1 MSDLNRRTVLRGVAA
16 TGAIGAVGSLLAG
29 CGSEEEPGSGG
40 STGDSTGGSTAEEPS
55 ESPTEGGGGGEALG
69 ATSDVPVGGGAVFK
83 DQEIVVTQ
91 PTAGDFLAF
100 SAICTHQGCVVEEVA
115 DGTINCGCHGSKY
128 SIEDGSVVGG
138 PAPEPL
144 AEEKVTVEGDQITLG

>member
-1 MSDLNRRTVLRGVAA
+1 MTDLNRRTVLRGVAA
-16 TGAIGAVGSLLAG
+16 TGAIGAVGPLLAG
-29 CGSEEEPGSGG
+29 CASEEEPGSGG
-40 STGDSTGGSTAEEPS
+40 STGDSAGGSTGDEPS
-55 ESPTEGGGGGEALG
+55 KTPAEGGGEALG
-69 ATSDVPVGGGAVFK
+69 ATSDVPVGGGAIFK

-144 AEEKVTVEGDQITLG
+144 PEEKVTVEGDQITLG